1 MVLAASSWRTSHE
14 VRSAHVQWPYQFKIF
29 KVEWC
34 GLHYIAALLKIDYT
48 SNTTQVLALLL
59 LVLIGLLGNMSQ
71 DSSSLSVYIPARPTR
86 RSLSS
91 GPSGMSTPLS
101 LSFTPSTTDDE
112 EIKQNPRSAVW
123 KHFKLVRIPKT
134 PADSETDPEAKV
146 EYIEYSVCM
155 VSAATESGNCGWKCQ
170 G

>member
-34 GLHYIAALLKIDYT
+34 GLAALLKIDYT
-48 SNTTQVLALLL
+48 NNTTQVLALLL
-59 LVLIGLLGNMSQ
+59 LVLICRLGNMSQ
-71 DSSSLSVYIPARPTR
+71 DLSSVSVYIPARPTR

-101 LSFTPSTTDDE
+101 PSFTPSTTDDE

-123 KHFKLVRIPKT
+123 KHFKLVRIAKT
-134 PADSETDPEAKV
+134 VDSETGANAEETK
-146 EYIEYSVCM
+146 YIEYSVCM
-155 VSAATESGNCGWKCQ
+155 VSAATESGHCGWKCQ